1 MVGIKRDPNGY
12 DDETAVHDDRTSE
25 NKRLRQELESRRLDP
40 CLEAKLLL
48 TDFWS
53 VNKDHIQ
60 FDEQAFMSNPLFHLN
75 SFVRSKNHV
84 NEGFSELIREGIA
97 TPAFL
102 PLPKSLEI
110 AKIADWTYTELRE
123 ELTNMN
129 HGDWGATATAT
140 WLKKAT
146 VGSFVIMRHCYPK
159 CKFCPKRLFVDG
171 SYIGPVYVIGI
182 ITKKV
187 LPWSEEER
195 HIADIKM
202 ADFSRNRWPIHNVC
216 RVSWEKM
223 GYLNELNE
231 PTKKYLSKVVQPTL
245 QQICENTG
253 KLFDGGGTSDSIR
266 RDLWK
271 HALEPISS
279 EQFPDQFQHEGIP
292 SGHFD
297 KLLQVL

>member
-1 MVGIKRDPNGY
+1 
-12 DDETAVHDDRTSE
+12 
-25 NKRLRQELESRRLDP
+25 
-40 CLEAKLLL
+40 
-48 TDFWS
+48 
-53 VNKDHIQ
+53 
-60 FDEQAFMSNPLFHLN
+60 
-75 SFVRSKNHV
+75 
-84 NEGFSELIREGIA
+84 
-97 TPAFL
+97 
-102 PLPKSLEI
+102 
-110 AKIADWTYTELRE
+110 
-123 ELTNMN
+123 MN

-195 HIADIKM
+195 HIADINM
-202 ADFSRNRWPIHNVC
+202 GAFTRNRWPVHNFC

-245 QQICENTG
+245 QQICENAE
-253 KLFDGGGTSDSIR
+253 KRFDGGGTSDSIR

-271 HALEPISS
+271 HAKVKISS
-279 EQFPDQFQHEGIP
+279 EEFPDQFQHEGIEDP
-292 SGHFD
+292 RH
-297 KLLQVL
+297 LLTEFK